1 MLADTKIEKDMKGL
15 ILRHT
20 EFVIAVR
27 QKILIYTF
35 LEEELL
41 LVASLC
47 SQDNLISYYLF
58 LLRLNFRPVM
68 FVVFSYKQ
76 NFPNS
81 MKIPFLELY
90 IYVSDSQKYYLV
102 LKQENAKALPLG

>member
-35 LEEELL
+35 IEEELL

-47 SQDNLISYYLF
+47 NQENLISYYLF
-58 LLRLNFRPVM
+58 LLRMNFRPDM
-68 FVVFSYKQ
+68 FVVFPYKQ
-76 NFPNS
+76 NVQN
-81 MKIPFLELY
+81 
-90 IYVSDSQKYYLV
+90 
-102 LKQENAKALPLG
+102 

>member
-1 MLADTKIEKDMKGL
+1 MFADTKIAKDMKGL

-20 EFVIAVR
+20 AFVIAVR

-47 SQDNLISYYLF
+47 NQENLISYYLF
-58 LLRLNFRPVM
+58 LLRLNFCPDM
-68 FVVFSYKQ
+68 FVVFQYKQ
-76 NFPNS
+76 NFPNTI
-81 MKIPFLELY
+81 KIPILDLY
-90 IYVSDSQKYYLV
+90 NDKVFIF
-102 LKQENAKALPLG
+102 AKTRYGLF